1 MKEGGLKGSHG
12 RCSERESSFV
22 GKKHLL
28 LCSMDKSAAGSV
40 VTGNG
45 AAKMR
50 QVVEGMG
57 ADLSASSFC
66 VTTNDFYDVSGGIT
80 KETSKKG
87 NVQDATGRTGG
98 KQQFIGMVA
107 VLFTEL
113 VPPPPLLYKTE
124 SQPRYPRNK
133 K

>member
-1 MKEGGLKGSHG
+1 
-12 RCSERESSFV
+12 
-22 GKKHLL
+22 
-28 LCSMDKSAAGSV
+28 MDKSAAGSV

-45 AAKMR
+45 VAKMR

-57 ADLSASSFC
+57 ANLSASSYC
-66 VTTNDFYDVSGGIT
+66 VTTNDFYDVSGGMT
-80 KETSKKG
+80 KETSKEG

-98 KQQFIGMVA
+98 KQQFISMVA

-113 VPPPPLLYKTE
+113 VLRLLLR
-124 SQPRYPRNK
+124 SIRWNVHQDIPAIK